1 MAVQEWF
8 VVWQFWRVARVCR
21 VVDEEVFEW
30 KLTES
35 GTARSF
41 DQSLAPAA
49 TLE

>member
-1 MAVQEWF
+1 MVQRVVLVWF

-35 GTARSF
+35 GSG
-41 DQSLAPAA
+41 SVKL
-49 TLE
+49 